1 VNNKLNIRCNKN
13 HIYNCF
19 DNSSINSSKIIEKY
33 FINKRNVTK
42 INFDDLFTLLRF
54 SIFFSMLRFHYEN
67 KKISLPI
74 TISNINYIDAIYSI
88 LLYEHISQFKY
99 GLENKIMSNI
109 TESLLFQDYNQ
120 IIDEIMNNVMLEE
133 QNNNNTKMKN
143 EKLDFTL
150 SKEKRKDFFDDYIP
164 SKSINHKQIKLDN
177 NPFNENSFFEDKKI
191 NKKNEIEGCKLCVQ
205 INKLNIEHKK
215 YLIDYLNKLN
225 EFILK
230 E

>member
-1 VNNKLNIRCNKN
+1 M
-13 HIYNCF
+13 
-19 DNSSINSSKIIEKY
+19 KY
-33 FINKRNVTK
+33 FSI
-42 INFDDLFTLLRF
+42 IFDEF
-54 SIFFSMLRFHYEN
+54 
-67 KKISLPI
+67 
-74 TISNINYIDAIYSI
+74 
-88 LLYEHISQFKY
+88 
-99 GLENKIMSNI
+99 
-109 TESLLFQDYNQ
+109 
-120 IIDEIMNNVMLEE
+120 IDEIMNNVMIEE

-164 SKSINHKQIKLDN
+164 SKSINNKQIKLDN
-177 NPFNENSFFEDKKI
+177 NPFNENSFFEEKKLT
-191 NKKNEIEGCKLCVQ
+191 KKNETEGCKLCVQ